1 MERPSKARRRFHT
14 DRIVN
19 VRRKRLMREWRPA
32 VFWSMDEEWV
42 ARKMQYGRL
51 DSTDPWDCGNSRC
64 GVCHFVDGSRRA
76 REQRAWRREWL

>member
-19 VRRKRLMREWRPA
+19 VRRKRLLREDRPY
-32 VFWSMDEEWV
+32 SGTTDEWL
-42 ARKMQYGRL
+42 ARRMQYGRL
-51 DSTDPWDCGNSRC
+51 SSTDPWDCGNPRC
-64 GVCHFVDGSRRA
+64 GVCHYVDGSRRA